1 MKIIILGAGQVG
13 GTLAEHLASEANDIT
28 VVDTDGDRLRDLGD
42 RLDIRT
48 VQGRGSLPTVL
59 RQAGA
64 DDADMLV
71 AVTNSDETNMV
82 ACQVAYSLFHT
93 PTKIARVRESA
104 YLTRE
109 ELFDN
114 DHIPVDVLISP
125 EQVVTN
131 YIKRLIEHPGSLQ
144 VIDFAEGKAQLV
156 AVKAYY
162 GGPLV
167 GQQLRQIRAH
177 MPNVDTRVAAIFRRD
192 RPITPRGDT
201 VIEADDE
208 VFFIAAKKDIRAVM
222 GELRRIDETNKRV
235 VIAGGGQ
242 IGERLAEAIE
252 SRYQVKIIEMSA
264 ARCRHLSDTLEST
277 VVLQGSAS
285 DKDLMLEENIAD
297 ADIFLA
303 LTNDDEANIMSS
315 LLAKRLGAGKVM
327 TIINNP
333 AYVDL
338 VQGGEIDIAISPQ
351 LAHHRPDVGLGGDE
365 EHFVVSFDH
374 GIAMRLDRPVATE
387 DRRHPGVD
395 VGHVCADLA
404 QLLAD
409 QGAAI
414 VGLDRYQLRL
424 AFGEVDHLQRAGVL
438 DQALDVVGHH
448 LLGADQHVDRNVV
461 VVEQL
466 FAGEVG
472 RLTHPGDLGR
482 GMEQRIGDLAGD
494 HVGLVA
500 VGDRYQ
506 HVGVIGAGLAQ
517 DRWQRATALYGAD
530 IEAIAEVAQAFAI
543 GVDHRDVVGFAGQV
557 FRQRAAYL
565 ACAEDDDL
573 HPLLLTFIFI
583 RAKRQS

>member
-28 VVDTDGDRLRDLGD
+28 VVDTDGERLRDLGD

-48 VQGRGSLPTVL
+48 VQGRASFPTIL

-82 ACQVAYSLFHT
+82 ACQVAHTLFHT

-104 YLTRE
+104 YLTRA

-114 DHIPVDVLISP
+114 DAIPVDVLISP

-131 YIKRLIEHPGSLQ
+131 YIKRLIETPGALQ

-156 AVKAYY
+156 AIRAYY

-167 GQQLRQIRAH
+167 GQQLRQLREH
-177 MPNVDTRVAAIFRRD
+177 MPNADTRVAAIFRRD
-192 RPITPRGDT
+192 RPIMPRGDT

-208 VFFIAAKKDIRAVM
+208 VFFIAAKAHIRAVM
-222 GELRRIDETNKRV
+222 SEMRRLDESNKRI

-264 ARCRHLSDTLEST
+264 ARCRHLSDTLDST

-285 DKDLMLEENIAD
+285 DRDLLMEENIND
-297 ADIFLA
+297 ADLFLA

-315 LLAKRLGAGKVM
+315 LLAKRMGAKKVM

-338 VQGGEIDIAISPQ
+338 IQGGDIDIAISPQ
-351 LAHHRPDVGLGGDE
+351 LATIGTLLAHVRRGDIVSVHSLRRGAAEAIEAIAHGDMKSSKVIGRAIEDIALPPGTTIGAIIRDE
-365 EHFVVSFDH
+365 EVL
-374 GIAMRLDRPVATE
+374 IAHDDTVI
-387 DRRHPGVD
+387 
-395 VGHVCADLA
+395 
-404 QLLAD
+404 Q
-409 QGAAI
+409 
-414 VGLDRYQLRL
+414 
-424 AFGEVDHLQRAGVL
+424 
-438 DQALDVVGHH
+438 
-448 LLGADQHVDRNVV
+448 
-461 VVEQL
+461 
-466 FAGEVG
+466 
-472 RLTHPGDLGR
+472 
-482 GMEQRIGDLAGD
+482 AGD
-494 HVGLVA
+494 HVILFLVDKKHIRD
-500 VGDRYQ
+500 VEKLF
-506 HVGVIGAGLAQ
+506 HVGLS
-517 DRWQRATALYGAD
+517 
-530 IEAIAEVAQAFAI
+530 F
-543 GVDHRDVVGFAGQV
+543 F
-557 FRQRAAYL
+557 
-565 ACAEDDDL
+565 
-573 HPLLLTFIFI
+573 
-583 RAKRQS
+583 